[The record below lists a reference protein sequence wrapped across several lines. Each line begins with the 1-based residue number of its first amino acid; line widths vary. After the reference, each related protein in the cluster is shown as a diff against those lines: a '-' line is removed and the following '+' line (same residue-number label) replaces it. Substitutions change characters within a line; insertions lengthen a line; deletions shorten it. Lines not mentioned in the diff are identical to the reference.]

1 MAKHERHRQGAVRAC
16 FFVLIAS
23 VIVFAVPGVISFR
36 RQRESIQSLIRSNL
50 LLAGKISDGDAVRVS
65 AGDGG
70 LLINGELA
78 EAA

>member
-1 MAKHERHRQGAVRAC
+1 LKR
-16 FFVLIAS
+16 
-23 VIVFAVPGVISFR
+23 VI
-36 RQRESIQSLIRSNL
+36 QQSLQNPLANL
-50 LLAGKISDGDAVRVS
+50 LLAGKISDGDAVHVS